1 MPPLPAYLRPALA
14 GAAATCS
21 GNGLGRFA
29 YVPLFPAMVTA
40 GWVDGGEAGLVG
52 AAALLGYLIGIL
64 TAQGVGRALGVPRTL
79 DLGMAVLLVT
89 LLACAWPV
97 GFWWL
102 MGWRTLAGIAGGF
115 LVALAGPAAQASVVP
130 ERRGA
135 AAGLVMG
142 GVGGGIALGAVLVP
156 AALPF
161 GVTATWLGLA
171 ALVALLWAWARPRWP
186 DMPMRR
192 AAARGDAPPAA
203 EERPTPAARGTGLLI
218 LTYGLHGAG
227 MVPPMVYLADLAA
240 RGRGLGVG
248 VGAAIWLVFGL
259 SGVVGSVLSGRTAD
273 RLGGAPTL
281 TLWLVIQALSLAVAL
296 PPAAWLVLPTAAL
309 AGFAA
314 VGTAGVTL
322 SVTRQMV
329 PASPAQAATL
339 WVRST
344 AAFAV
349 AQTAMGFALAALFAA
364 TGESHAAVFGAG
376 LLLSVGAVA
385 AAAML
390 ARRLRGFGSR

>member
-1 MPPLPAYLRPALA
+1 MPLPPYLRPALA

-64 TAQGVGRALGVPRTL
+64 TGQRVGRALGVPRTL
-79 DLGMAVLLVT
+79 DLGMAILLVT
-89 LLACAWPV
+89 LLACAWQV

-102 MGWRTLAGIAGGF
+102 MGWRTLSGIAGGF

-135 AAGLVMG
+135 AAGMVMG
-142 GVGGGIALGAVLVP
+142 GVGAGIALGAVLVP
-156 AALPF
+156 AFLPL
-161 GVTATWLGLA
+161 GVTATWLALSG
-171 ALVALLWAWARPRWP
+171 LVALLWAYAHPRWP
-186 DMPMRR
+186 DMPMR
-192 AAARGDAPPAA
+192 APAGAPAA
-203 EERPTPAARGTGLLI
+203 PMPRAPKGMGLLI

-240 RGRGLGVG
+240 RGRGLGVEI
-248 VGAAIWLVFGL
+248 GAALWLVFGL
-259 SGVVGSVLSGRTAD
+259 CGVVGSVISGRTAD

-281 TLWLVIQALSLAVAL
+281 TLWLGIQALSLAVAL
-296 PPAAWLVLPTAAL
+296 PPAAWMILPTAAL

-329 PASPAQAATL
+329 PASPALAATL

-349 AQTAMGFALAALFAA
+349 AQTVTGFALAGLFAA

-376 LLLSVGAVA
+376 LLFSLGAVA
-385 AAAML
+385 TAMLL
-390 ARRLRGFGSR
+390 ARRLRRPG